1 MTVGLE
7 QFFGATLG
15 NGIVGLM
22 PKSIKKES
30 DEQNWQNFMSKP
42 TFGQSLKRHLLD
54 PIDMIFFGLV
64 GIITIKN
71 SEFNQRLGDMWA
83 KTVVVKSELD

>member
-15 NGIVGLM
+15 NGI
-22 PKSIKKES
+22 
-30 DEQNWQNFMSKP
+30 
-42 TFGQSLKRHLLD
+42 
-54 PIDMIFFGLV
+54 V